1 MKELITIQSNLNA
14 PKNQKNNFGGYMF
27 RSAEDIFEAVKP
39 LLDANECTLVVS
51 DDIVLLG
58 DRFYVKATATI
69 KNSTGE
75 TESATAY
82 AREEDSRKGMSAEQ
96 LTGSASSY
104 ARKYALGGLFAIDD
118 CKDADSTTG
127 NVGDSAKIETII
139 KEINQAKTMQELIAV
154 YNKHIDY
161 ARDEQVISTFTKR
174 KQALNGTK

>member
-1 MKELITIQSNLNA
+1 M
-14 PKNQKNNFGGYMF
+14 
-27 RSAEDIFEAVKP
+27 
-39 LLDANECTLVVS
+39 
-51 DDIVLLG
+51 
-58 DRFYVKATATI
+58 
-69 KNSTGE
+69 
-75 TESATAY
+75 
-82 AREEDSRKGMSAEQ
+82 
-96 LTGSASSY
+96 
-104 ARKYALGGLFAIDD
+104 FAIDD

>member
-96 LTGSASSY
+96 LTW
-104 ARKYALGGLFAIDD
+104 
-118 CKDADSTTG
+118 
-127 NVGDSAKIETII
+127 
-139 KEINQAKTMQELIAV
+139 
-154 YNKHIDY
+154 
-161 ARDEQVISTFTKR
+161 
-174 KQALNGTK
+174 